1 MSTMTMKEAMKEAM
15 KERHTV
21 RKYTDKAIP
30 QEIIKLLNERIAVN
44 NEKYKLAIKLN
55 INDTS
60 AFNAIIKLIMAKG
73 VKNYFVLA
81 GPDTPDLDWKLG
93 YCGAD
98 LMLYAQ
104 TLGLNTWWVGGT
116 FNKSRVSAAS
126 GENRVIGIIAAGYG
140 TNQGK
145 PHKSK
150 KFEEVVSYNGEIPAW
165 FQAGVEAALLAP
177 TAMNKQAF
185 MLRGD
190 NNEVDLIY
198 DSGIF
203 KGVDMGII
211 KYHFELGAGV
221 ENFHWKND

>member
-1 MSTMTMKEAMKEAM
+1 MSTMTMKEAM

-30 QEIIKLLNERIAVN
+30 QEIIKLLNERITVN
-44 NEKYKLAIKLN
+44 NERYKLAIKLN
-55 INDTS
+55 INDIS

-116 FNKSRVSAAS
+116 FNKSRVSAVS

-140 TNQGK
+140 ANQGK

-150 KFEEVVSYNGEIPAW
+150 KIEEVASYNGEIPEW

-190 NNEVDLIY
+190 NNEADLTY